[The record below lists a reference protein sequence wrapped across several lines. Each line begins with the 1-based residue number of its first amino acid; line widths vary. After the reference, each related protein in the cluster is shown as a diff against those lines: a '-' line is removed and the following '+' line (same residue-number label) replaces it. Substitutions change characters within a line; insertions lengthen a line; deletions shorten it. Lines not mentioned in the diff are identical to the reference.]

1 MRRRGRVATFATAR
15 ARRGVVSIARRGCW
29 PVDPW
34 LQVHASHCEGDKVN
48 AVRCLLLAVSLG
60 NDLSIAVRDVSA
72 CSPRRHDASLLT
84 TQDWQTRGSTRAA
97 DGGCHCTLDSLG
109 LRGGAGQDE
118 VDSACWR
125 YVLRGHSI
133 LSVRKHPS
141 TSFCAVFLLLL
152 LLLPLLL
159 FSLVSPARMEGR
171 AGLESPRGNESAK
184 GIAVLT
190 EDSVDACTLWH

>member
-1 MRRRGRVATFATAR
+1 MRRRGRVATFAAAR

-29 PVDPW
+29 PVAPW
-34 LQVHASHCEGDKVN
+34 PQVHASHCEGDKVD
-48 AVRCLLLAVSLG
+48 AVQFSLLAVCLG
-60 NDLSIAVRDVSA
+60 NDLPIAVRDVSA

-109 LRGGAGQDE
+109 LRAGAGQDE
-118 VDSACWR
+118 VESACWR

-133 LSVRKHPS
+133 LSVKKHPS
-141 TSFCAVFLLLL
+141 TSFCAAFL

-171 AGLESPRGNESAK
+171 ADLESPRGNESAK